1 MQNQIKFQNLSVCL
15 KNRKSS
21 FKRRSKFSDCNPCQ
35 NLLRFFIKCTPF
47 YPTPSL
53 FEKLM
58 QPFKNGN
65 VFPLIAW
72 NSGKKSLRKKLY
84 RAYFQ
89 KNIDNIQP
97 KFSVSVVD

>member
-1 MQNQIKFQNLSVCL
+1 MKNNLKTVNAYMQNQIKFQNLSVCL

-58 QPFKNGN
+58 QPFYPTPSLFEKLMQPLKNGN
-65 VFPLIAW
+65 VFPLIA
-72 NSGKKSLRKKLY
+72 
-84 RAYFQ
+84 
-89 KNIDNIQP
+89 
-97 KFSVSVVD
+97 